1 MRSNISKIV
10 QISSLILVVSLKCAL
25 AIDKCIVDDDCI
37 ENEINYYCCDYQC
50 CNIID
55 YVFKDK

>member
-1 MRSNISKIV
+1 MKSNISKIV
-10 QISSLILVVSLKCAL
+10 QISSLLLILSLQCIL
-25 AIDKCIVDDDCI
+25 AIDKCIIEDDCI
-37 ENEINYYCCDYQC
+37 ENEINSYCCSYQC